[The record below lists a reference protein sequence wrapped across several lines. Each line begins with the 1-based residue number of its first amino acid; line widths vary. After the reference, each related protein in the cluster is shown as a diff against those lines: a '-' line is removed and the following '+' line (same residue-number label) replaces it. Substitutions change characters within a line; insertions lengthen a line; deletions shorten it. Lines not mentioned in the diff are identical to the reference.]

1 MLTSLALIFLVGMS
15 LGWIV
20 TRLRLPSLLGMLLT
34 GILLGPYVL
43 DLLDASILGISADLR
58 QLALIIILTRAGLSL
73 NLEDLKKVG
82 RPAVLM
88 CFVPACFEIVGMV
101 TIAPRLLGISVLD
114 AAIMGAVVAAVS
126 PAVIVP
132 KMLRLMEL
140 GFGTRH
146 SIPQMILAGASVDDV
161 FVIVMFT
168 AFTGLA
174 QGGTFSPA
182 TFVQIPVS
190 IVTGIA
196 LGLLVGV
203 AFGAVYRRIHV
214 RDSVKVVVLLS
225 LSFLFV
231 ALESALKGIV
241 PFSGLLAV
249 MSCGIAINRRRP
261 ELAARLSGKYN
272 RLWVAAEV
280 LLFVLVGATVD
291 IGYAAAAGVAAVL
304 VVLGALV
311 FRMVGVFVCLLRTPL
326 SAKERLFCMIAYTP
340 KATVQAAIG
349 SVPLTMGLGCG
360 QIVLTVAVLAILI
373 TAPLGAFSIDLTY
386 RRLLGQADAP
396 EETAA

>member
-1 MLTSLALIFLVGMS
+1 MLTSLALIFLVGMGF
-15 LGWIV
+15 GWLV

-34 GILLGPYVL
+34 GILLGPHVL
-43 DLLDASILGISADLR
+43 NLLDESILGISADLR

-73 NLEDLKKVG
+73 NIDDLKKVG
-82 RPAVLM
+82 RPAVLL
-88 CFVPACFEIVGMV
+88 CFVPACFEMAGMV
-101 TIAPRLLGISVLD
+101 VLAPRLLGLSVLD
-114 AAIMGAVVAAVS
+114 AAILGAVIAAVS

-140 GFGTRH
+140 GYGTKH

-174 QGGTFSPA
+174 QGGTVSPA

-190 IVTGIA
+190 IVTGVA
-196 LGLLVGV
+196 LGLLAGV

-231 ALESALKGIV
+231 ALENAVKGIV

-249 MSCGIAINRRRP
+249 MSCGIAVNRRRP

-311 FRMVGVFVCLLRTPL
+311 FRMVGVFVCVAGTKLTR
-326 SAKERLFCMIAYTP
+326 KERLFCMLAYTP

-349 SVPLTMGLGCG
+349 SVPLSMGLGCG
-360 QIVLTVAVLAILI
+360 QIVLTVAVVAILL

-386 RRLLGQADAP
+386 RRLLGTSDTSQQ
-396 EETAA
+396 TA